1 MALMNLAEK
10 QILRIEGSRTL
21 DEVIRKQENLGHPID
36 CIIYD
41 AFLPWALDVAK
52 KNEIMGV
59 AFFTQPCGVN
69 YIYYHLKKGLIEL
82 PLDSSKPVS
91 IPGLPLMDLHDMP
104 SLMDLTQLTLNCWKK
119 VVEAMANDH
128 MPCLTIGPTIP
139 SSYLDNRVAN
149 DSDYSINLFHTDNS
163 FTSNW
168 LSTKPRGS
176 VVYVAFGSMASLDEK
191 QMEELVFGLMNSNC
205 NFLWVVRASE
215 DEKLPKDCNFMDEVS
230 KKGLIVRWSP
240 QLEILSNEAIGCFSL
255 IVVWNSTI
263 KH

>member
-1 MALMNLAEK
+1 
-10 QILRIEGSRTL
+10 
-21 DEVIRKQENLGHPID
+21 
-36 CIIYD
+36 
-41 AFLPWALDVAK
+41 
-52 KNEIMGV
+52 
-59 AFFTQPCGVN
+59 
-69 YIYYHLKKGLIEL
+69 
-82 PLDSSKPVS
+82 
-91 IPGLPLMDLHDMP
+91 
-104 SLMDLTQLTLNCWKK
+104 
-119 VVEAMANDH
+119 MANDH

-215 DEKLPKDCNFMDEVS
+215 DEKLPKDSNFMEQVS

-240 QLEILSNEAIGCFSL
+240 QLEILSNEAIGCFFSHCG
-255 IVVWNSTI
+255 WNSTI
-263 KH
+263 EALSLGVPIVAMPQWTDQTTNAKLVQDLWKMGIRVRVDEKGLVGREEIETCIKEVLEGERGKEMKKNALKWKELAKEALSEGGTSDNNIEALVSKLTK